1 MKHVDSL
8 RTFEGAVAL
17 VTGGASGI
25 GRAMGE
31 LLARRGA
38 RVVLADLQ
46 IDLAKDVAARI
57 KQSGGEATAEELDVT
72 DFPATSQLF
81 QSTFQISGRL
91 DYVFNIAG
99 IGIVGEARYYELE
112 DWYRVLDVNLR
123 GVVHGVQAAYP
134 IMLRQGFG
142 HIVNMAS
149 GAGLWPSP
157 LVVSYCASKHAVVG
171 LSTSLR
177 IEAAAAGVRVSV
189 LCPGAVRTPA
199 LIGEARYGRVLP
211 PIRPEVL
218 QKLVERQRPMH
229 PEQFAE
235 RALRAVAKNRAIIV
249 IPSLWRTLWWLN
261 RLSPSLGFY
270 LGRKTLEIVKRSM
283 EQLPP
288 SHQGLE
294 STSPRDVP

>member
-1 MKHVDSL
+1 MEQVDSL
-8 RTFEGAVAL
+8 RTFDGAVAL

-25 GRAMGE
+25 GRAIGE
-31 LLARRGA
+31 SLARRGA

-46 IDLAKDVAARI
+46 VDLAEEIAARI
-57 KQSGGEATAEELDVT
+57 KENGGQATALALDVT
-72 DFPATSQLF
+72 DYPATCQLVQNTY
-81 QSTFQISGRL
+81 QSSGRL

-99 IGIVGEARYYELE
+99 IGIVGEARYYAIE

-149 GAGLWPSP
+149 SAGLWPSP
-157 LVVSYCASKHAVVG
+157 FVVSYCASKHAVVG

-177 IEAAAAGVRVSV
+177 IEAAAAGIRVSV

-199 LIGEARYGRVLP
+199 LTGKARYGKVLP
-211 PIRPEVL
+211 PLCAEVL
-218 QKLVERQRPMH
+218 QKLVERQRPMR
-229 PEQFAE
+229 PERFAE
-235 RALRAVAKNRAIIV
+235 KALRAVAKNQAIIV
-249 IPSLWRTLWWLN
+249 IPSIWRTLWWLN

-270 LGRKTLEIVKRSM
+270 LGRKSLEIVKRSM
-283 EQLPP
+283 ERLPP
-288 SHQGLE
+288 Q
-294 STSPRDVP
+294 P